1 MQVNVTFRR
10 LDSSKAL
17 KDYVSQKLGKMDK
30 FFYGF
35 VEANVILSVEKH
47 RHKAEIIIK
56 GDRTTLSSAEE
67 KEDMYEA
74 IDLVVDKIERQ
85 VKKYKS
91 KIRERKGT
99 REERSHPLRVGAS

>member
-17 KDYVSQKLGKMDK
+17 KDYVAQKLGKIDK
-30 FFYGF
+30 FFYGI

-47 RHKAEIIIK
+47 RHKAEVIVK
-56 GDRTTLSSAEE
+56 GDRTTLSGTEE

-85 VKKYKS
+85 AKKYKS
-91 KIRERKGT
+91 KIKERKGA
-99 REERSHPLRVGAS
+99 REERGHLPGVGVS